1 MESSPDGVP
10 GVTGR
15 FGFDTNISLHDMGDS
30 YLAQYKI
37 AIPEGKALGM
47 MCSYTSIN
55 GTAVCESTRWQ
66 QDWARKKMG
75 FTGNIVSSVTHCGE
89 PKVFPRLPVLGVS
102 TVTKTPS
109 NPRSAACSRTF
120 CTYLHS
126 RSRLRKMG
134 AWGEQEKWGGHGLP
148 IVLPSASIAV

>member
-75 FTGNIVSSVTHCGE
+75 FEGNIVTDCGALSMPGPE
-89 PKVFPRLPVLGVS
+89 AVADPGCS
-102 TVTKTPS
+102 A
-109 NPRSAACSRTF
+109 RSAGNSPKCGMDGKNPVKVAYQDAC
-120 CTYLHS
+120 HN
-126 RSRLRKMG
+126 MWQG
-134 AWGEQEKWGGHGLP
+134 ACDNYGRDSWDLNT
-148 IVLPSASIAV
+148 V

>member
-75 FTGNIVSSVTHCGE
+75 FEGNIVRQPAAALQHT
-89 PKVFPRLPVLGVS
+89 
-102 TVTKTPS
+102 TAATD
-109 NPRSAACSRTF
+109 RSA
-120 CTYLHS
+120 
-126 RSRLRKMG
+126 
-134 AWGEQEKWGGHGLP
+134 QP
-148 IVLPSASIAV
+148 P

>member
-75 FTGNIVSSVTHCGE
+75 FV
-89 PKVFPRLPVLGVS
+89 K
-102 TVTKTPS
+102 
-109 NPRSAACSRTF
+109 
-120 CTYLHS
+120 
-126 RSRLRKMG
+126 
-134 AWGEQEKWGGHGLP
+134 
-148 IVLPSASIAV
+148 